1 MKNDLLRKLR
11 IAQKCIDS
19 VADYLELRDQDTD
32 SSLDQTFSDVLYEL
46 NNAYIS
52 LEDCGKDLE
61 NLLEFICEE
70 EPASKQEI
78 FYTPAVVVSGE
89 LAHLQFEV
97 AKRYAEYHKTFV
109 RNEKGYILADYR

>member
-46 NNAYIS
+46 NSAYIS

-61 NLLEFICEE
+61 NLLGFICEE
-70 EPASKQEI
+70 EYASKQEV
-78 FYTPAVVVSGE
+78 FYTPAVVVPGE

-97 AKRYAEYHKTFV
+97 ANRYAEHFKTFV